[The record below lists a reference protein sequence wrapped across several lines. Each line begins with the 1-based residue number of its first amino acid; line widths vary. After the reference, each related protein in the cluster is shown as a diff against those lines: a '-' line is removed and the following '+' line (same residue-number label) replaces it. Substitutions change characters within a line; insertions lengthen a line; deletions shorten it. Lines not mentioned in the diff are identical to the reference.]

1 VNPGA
6 KLPVEVIMPGWRV
19 ALNRIRG
26 LFTKRSYEKELDAE
40 LRAHLELLTEE
51 NIRRGMTPAEARFAA
66 RHEFGGLEQ
75 TKELYRDFHGFPFLE
90 NLARDL
96 RFAFR
101 SLMRNRGLS
110 FIAIFALTLGIG
122 ATTVMFSVVHSVFV
136 DALPYKDFD
145 RSVVF
150 KIQNLANVGGWK
162 GRDFFLRD
170 ETRAF
175 REQNHVFEE
184 TIGYNGIRLQYD
196 DGRSVRYWPRG
207 ETVTANTFDFLG
219 VPPLLGRTIS
229 QEDGRPDAPPVF
241 VMNYHFW
248 QSEFAGDPKLLNT
261 IFILNGTPTT
271 LVGIMPQRFNAF
283 KANFWMPMRDEG
295 NIPSVMGRLKPG
307 VSVQAAGADL
317 DAIAHRYQKANPGG
331 PFPLPE
337 KFAIV
342 PQSLLDSLIGG
353 FKKTIYS
360 LLAAVLLLLLISC
373 SNVANLLLARATAR
387 QKEMAMRTSLGA
399 SRARLVQQLLAESFL
414 LAAAASIAGC
424 ALAYFGLKV
433 VVALIPAG
441 TLPEETVIR
450 MNGPVL
456 LLALGITLLTTILCG
471 LAPALHVLRGD
482 LQPRLTSNS
491 KNIGTAFRHSKLRAA
506 LVIGEVALSIV
517 LMIGAGLLMR
527 SFLILTRVDLGFDP
541 KNVLFFRLSLPKA
554 YNTDVDVTR
563 QKKNALTRQILDRLR
578 ALPGVTFVSE
588 SNEEPPLQDE
598 WTDTIIP
605 GKPHA
610 ERWQTTIES
619 VSETYFQ
626 MFGLPLIR
634 GRFFS
639 EDDVRAALLVMV
651 VNQAFVHRYFPG
663 EDPLGRRVKM
673 DVFDRT
679 FLDGPRN
686 AYFEIIGIVGDYK
699 TRNFDNPA
707 WEYLP
712 EAFVPYSVQGHSWRT
727 YMARTASDPTF
738 LIKTVSQEMRAIE
751 PNAWMSTSG
760 TLEGSL
766 REFYR
771 GPQFE
776 LVTLGSFAGIGLL
789 LVLIGISS
797 VMVYTVS
804 LRTHEIGIRMA
815 LGAQRTNILNM
826 VLTKGICLVAGG
838 VGIGLLVSFAV
849 TRLLASE
856 ISGVS
861 VTDPWTFGAVA
872 ALVTAVGVAAGYL
885 PARHAM
891 RVDPMVALRYE

>member
-1 VNPGA
+1 MKRLRAWLLRLG
-6 KLPVEVIMPGWRV
+6 E
-19 ALNRIRG
+19 
-26 LFTKRSYEKELDAE
+26 LFRKARRDRELAAE
-40 LRAHLELLTEE
+40 LESHLQLHIEDNL
-51 NIRRGMTPAEARFAA
+51 RVGMTAAQARREALMKL
-66 RHEFGGLEQ
+66 GGVEQ
-75 TKELYRDFHGFPFLE
+75 TKEAIRDFHGFPFLE

-96 RFAFR
+96 RFGFR
-101 SLMRNRGLS
+101 SLLRNRGLS
-110 FIAIFALTLGIG
+110 CIAILALTLGIG
-122 ATTVMFSVVHSVFV
+122 STTVMFSVIYSVFV
-136 DALPYKDFD
+136 DPLPYKNFD

-150 KIQNLANVGGWK
+150 KIQNLANAGGWK
-162 GRDFFLRD
+162 GRNFFLRD

-219 VPPLLGRTIS
+219 VPPLLGRAFS
-229 QEDGRPDAPPVF
+229 QEDVRPDAPPVF

-283 KANFWMPMRDEG
+283 KANFWMPMRDDG
-295 NIPSVMGRLKPG
+295 NIPSLMGRLKPG

-342 PQSLLDSLIGG
+342 PQTLLDSLIGG

-387 QKEMAMRTSLGA
+387 EKEMAMRTSLGA

-424 ALAYFGLKV
+424 ALAYFGLKF

-450 MNGPVL
+450 MNSPVL

-471 LAPALHVLRGD
+471 LAPALHILRGD

-491 KNIGTAFRHSKLRAA
+491 KGMGTAFRHGKLRAV

-541 KNVLFFRLSLPKA
+541 KNVLFFQLSLPKA

-578 ALPGVTFVSE
+578 ALPGVTAVSE

-605 GKPHA
+605 GKPHT
-610 ERWQTTIES
+610 ERWQTTLES
-619 VSETYFQ
+619 VSEGYFQ

-639 EDDVRAALLVMV
+639 QDDVSAARLVMV
-651 VNQAFVHRYFPG
+651 VNQAFVHRYFPD
-663 EDPLGRRVKM
+663 EDSLGRRVKM
-673 DVFDRT
+673 DVLDRT
-679 FLDGPRN
+679 FLDAPRN
-686 AYFEIIGIVGDYK
+686 AYFEIIGIVRDYK

-712 EAFVPYSVQGHSWRT
+712 QAFVPYSVQGYSWRT
-727 YMARTASDPTF
+727 YMARTASDPTL
-738 LIKTVSQEMRAIE
+738 LIKTVSQEMGAIE
-751 PNAWMSTSG
+751 PGAWISTSG

-815 LGAQRTNILNM
+815 LGAQRANIMKM
-826 VLTKGICLVAGG
+826 VLTKGFYLVAGG
-838 VGIGLLVSFAV
+838 VAIGLLASFAV
-849 TRLLASE
+849 MRLLASE

-861 VTDPWTFGAVA
+861 VTDPWTFGAAA
-872 ALVTAVGVAAGYL
+872 ALVTVVGLVASYL
-885 PARHAM
+885 PAR
-891 RVDPMVALRYE
+891 RSTRIDPMVALRYE

>member
-1 VNPGA
+1 M
-6 KLPVEVIMPGWRV
+6 KWLRGWLLR
-19 ALNRIRG
+19 LGG
-26 LFTKRSYEKELDAE
+26 LFGRARRERELAAE
-40 LRAHLELLTEE
+40 MESHLQMHIEDNLRA
-51 NIRRGMTPAEARFAA
+51 GMTPEEARRQALIKL
-66 RHEFGGLEQ
+66 GGLEQ
-75 TKELYRDFHGFPFLE
+75 TKESVRDLHGFQFLE

-96 RFAFR
+96 RFGSR

-110 FIAIFALTLGIG
+110 FIAILALTLGIG
-122 ATTVMFSVVHSVFV
+122 ATTVMFSVIYSVVV
-136 DALPYKDFD
+136 DALPYKNFQ

-150 KIQNLANVGGWK
+150 RIQNLANVGGWK
-162 GRDFFLRD
+162 GRDFFLPD

-196 DGRSVRYWPRG
+196 NGRSVGYWPRG

-219 VPPLLGRTIS
+219 VPPLLGRTFS

-248 QSEFAGDPKLLNT
+248 QSEFDRDPKILNT
-261 IFILNGTPTT
+261 IFILDGKPTT

-283 KANFWMPMRDEG
+283 RASFWLPMRDEG

-317 DAIAHRYQKANPGG
+317 DAIAHRLQKANPGG
-331 PFPLPE
+331 PFPFPE

-342 PQSLLDSLIGG
+342 PQTLLDSLVGG
-353 FKKTIYS
+353 FKKTLYS
-360 LLAAVLLLLLISC
+360 LLAAVLLLLLIAC

-387 QKEMAMRTSLGA
+387 EREIAMRSTLGA
-399 SRARLVQQLLAESFL
+399 SRARLIQQLLSESFV

-424 ALAYFGLKV
+424 ALAYFGLKI

-450 MNGPVL
+450 MNAPVL
-456 LLALGITLLTTILCG
+456 VLALGITLLTTILCG
-471 LAPALHVLRGD
+471 LAPALHILRGD
-482 LQPRLTSNS
+482 LQPRLAGSG
-491 KNIGTAFRHSKLRAA
+491 KGVGTTFRYGKLRAA
-506 LVIGEVALSIV
+506 LVVGEVALSIV

-527 SFLILTRVDLGFDP
+527 SFLVLTRVDLGFDP

-563 QKKNALTRQILDRLR
+563 QRKNALTRQILDRLR
-578 ALPGVTFVSE
+578 ALPGVTSVSE

-598 WTDTIIP
+598 WTDTIIS

-610 ERWQTTIES
+610 ERWRTTLES
-619 VSETYFQ
+619 VSEGYFQ
-626 MFGLPLIR
+626 MLGLPLIR

-639 EDDVRAALLVMV
+639 EDDVSAARQVMV
-651 VNQAFVHRYFPG
+651 VNQAFVRQYFPD

-673 DVFDRT
+673 EVLDRT
-679 FLDGPRN
+679 FLDAPHDT
-686 AYFEIIGIVGDYK
+686 YFEIIGIVRDYK
-699 TRNFDNPA
+699 TRNFDTPA
-707 WEYLP
+707 WEDLP
-712 EAFVPYSVQGHSWRT
+712 QAFIPYSVQGYSWRT
-727 YMARTASDPTF
+727 YMARTASDPA
-738 LIKTVSQEMRAIE
+738 LLLKTVSQEMRAIE
-751 PNAWMSTSG
+751 PNAWISTSG

-766 REFYR
+766 RAFYR

-776 LVTLGSFAGIGLL
+776 LVTLGSFASIGLL
-789 LVLIGISS
+789 LVMIGISS

-804 LRTHEIGIRMA
+804 MRTHEIGIRIA
-815 LGAQRTNILNM
+815 LGAQRANILNM
-826 VLTKGICLVAGG
+826 VLTTGLCLIAGG
-838 VGIGLLVSFAV
+838 VAIGLLVSYAV

-856 ISGVS
+856 MSGVS

-872 ALVTAVGVAAGYL
+872 ALVTAIGLAACYL
-885 PARHAM
+885 PARRST
-891 RVDPMVALRYE
+891 RVDPMIALRYE